1 MGELTRDLGN
11 FTNNFKPKINDIHQ
25 NSNSNYSYQNTNANH
40 ISSVN
45 IEEMDFNSDDGNS
58 IDNVRSLNEN
68 IGAVITNK
76 AQSFFAGREEVI
88 GSAMEWLTTNAL
100 PVLVKISEAA
110 NTVQKVTGATV
121 GTVISSLVEG
131 VGNLAGAILDTGI
144 TIVGAAVSLV
154 TYVFIDAPL
163 NLLYSIAYKKEWD
176 SISGKIMAGTKAF
189 VAKKHVSGWFDSFYE
204 NNSLGKWLKSNSLF
218 FNNVREITNGVGY
231 TAGIIGLTFLTA
243 GIAGAVGVAGSSAS
257 AATTVTT
264 VAGVAGFGKGTGD
277 AWQKGASTV
286 SGIISGAL
294 NGLWE
299 GFQFFVGAKI
309 NGIDVFGK
317 SASTVK
323 TKLINSLVHVCLDG
337 VDGGA
342 ETFAKTLI
350 DSCYKDGYTDNEGN
364 YINYT
369 SSDSVLKRLQENF
382 DDLGGFNSVLTG
394 ALSGMATSAI
404 SEVFDLGKYFKDID
418 DTKGAKKLLESLEN
432 NEITISEFNTK
443 INKINASSLE
453 TIIKEC
459 DSTNILNEISNAANL
474 KSLSKVYE
482 NLLEDS
488 ESLNKIIGSLES
500 NNLNKI
506 FNNFDEK
513 LTEQIIDKTTLANLA
528 LIINKLDDNNTMK
541 ILNHEFKFSDINK
554 SLIMNLDSAKL
565 RSLFDNGLLNNTKE
579 YLGKSLNGSNAPM
592 IKVKTLLNIID
603 DEEMFKIFENADGR
617 FSDASSSK
625 LFLDASRKEYLLAFD
640 ELNNMINNNNYQR
653 AFSDVELKRIKDLAS
668 IANDRW
674 MFDNSIKAQT
684 LLSSETILGNMQ
696 NVGKYKINTGDFLNW
711 ISEHGDDA
719 LNKNFQ
725 LFDDISN
732 EEAISC
738 LKDMYSKVMGY
749 RNRGFSVYLPDE
761 ANIQKMIKSLDD
773 GAFDIYR
780 NLKNISDVN
789 TTSLKDELLKSIE
802 GLTNPTMIAKKL
814 YNELNKRVNY
824 SVKWMQ
830 VSENK
835 NFIKEEIDIYNQDVS
850 LDKIKTGDNIIC
862 KGWSQLYKEALV
874 AAGFDESKIVIEG
887 ENYIGS
893 HKWISVDLGDGNY
906 ILADATNAVGGATDL
921 VRAKIG
927 ESELGF
933 MLLNPKKILSDS
945 NGSLSS
951 LSKLPRDYFKK
962 EELRPVYDNIIKTN
976 VDNLDNELRKATGEI
991 PINKIEEIAANFK
1004 KPGLVEKIFG
1014 EDLTEAVSSTLW
1026 NMELPENVN
1035 GIEAYSYLSKLINV
1049 LSNNNVEVK
1058 NNFGINVYVDYT
1070 GDSLNVIKMQSGSD
1084 QVYELFGKKI
1094 GKIVTAS
1101 QSALEKYLYGYNK
1114 LI

>member
-25 NSNSNYSYQNTNANH
+25 NNNSNYSYQNTNANH

-45 IEEMDFNSDDGNS
+45 VEEMDFNSDDGNR
-58 IDNVRSLNEN
+58 IDSVRSLDEN
-68 IGAVITNK
+68 IGAVVTNK

-100 PVLVKISEAA
+100 PVLLKISKAA
-110 NTVQKVTGATV
+110 NTALKVTGATV

-144 TIVGAAVSLV
+144 TIIGAAVSLA

-163 NLLYSIAYKKEWD
+163 NIFYSVAFRKEWD

-204 NNSLGKWLKSNSLF
+204 NNYLGKWLKSNSLF

-243 GIAGAVGVAGSSAS
+243 GIAGAIGVGGASTS

-264 VAGVAGFGKGTGD
+264 IAGVAGFGKGTGD

-286 SGIISGAL
+286 SGMISGAL

-350 DSCYKDGYTDNEGN
+350 DSCYKDGYIDNEGN

-382 DDLGGFNSVLTG
+382 DDLGGFNTVLTG
-394 ALSGMATSAI
+394 ALSGMATSAL

-418 DTKGAKKLLESLEN
+418 NTKGAKKLLESLEN
-432 NEITISEFNTK
+432 NEITINEFNAK
-443 INKINASSLE
+443 INKINASGLE

-459 DSTNILNEISNAANL
+459 NSTSILNEISNAANPQ
-474 KSLSKVYE
+474 SLSKVYE

-488 ESLNKIIGSLES
+488 ECLNKIIGSLES

-506 FNNFDEK
+506 FNNFNEK
-513 LTEQIIDKTTLANLA
+513 LTEQIIDKTTLTNLVP
-528 LIINKLDDNNTMK
+528 IINKLDDNNTMK

-554 SLIMNLDSAKL
+554 SLIMNLDSTKL
-565 RSLFDNGLLNNTKE
+565 RRLFDNGLLNNTKE
-579 YLGKSLNGSNAPM
+579 YLGKSLNGGTAPM

-603 DEEMFKIFENADGR
+603 DEEMFKIFNNADGR
-617 FSDASSSK
+617 FSDASSST
-625 LFLDASRKEYLLAFD
+625 LFLDASRKEYLLAFG
-640 ELNNMINNNNYQR
+640 ELNNMINNNYYQR

-668 IANDRW
+668 IANDRRL
-674 MFDNSIKAQT
+674 FDNSIKAQT
-684 LLSSETILGNMQ
+684 LLSSENILGNMQ
-696 NVGKYKINTGDFLNW
+696 NIGKYKINTGDFLNW

-732 EEAISC
+732 KEAISC
-738 LKDMYSKVMGY
+738 LKDMYSKVTDY
-749 RNRGFSVYLPDE
+749 RNRGFMVYLPDE

-773 GAFDIYR
+773 GAFDINR

-789 TTSLKDELLKSIE
+789 TTSLKDELLKSID

-830 VSENK
+830 VSDNE
-835 NFIKEEIDIYNQDVS
+835 NFIKEKIDIYNQDVS

-887 ENYIGS
+887 KNYLGS

-951 LSKLPRDYFKK
+951 LSKFPRDYFKK

-991 PINKIEEIAANFK
+991 TVNKIEEIAANFK

-1049 LSNNNVEVK
+1049 LSNDNVEVK
-1058 NNFGINVYVDYT
+1058 NNFSINIYIDYT
-1070 GDSLNVIKMQSGSD
+1070 GDSLNVIKMQSGSG

-1094 GKIVTAS
+1094 GKIVTS
-1101 QSALEKYLYGYNK
+1101 SKSELEKYLYGYNR

>member
-25 NSNSNYSYQNTNANH
+25 NNNSNYSYQNTNANH

-144 TIVGAAVSLV
+144 TIIGSAVSLV

-163 NLLYSIAYKKEWD
+163 NILYSIAYKKEWD

-264 VAGVAGFGKGTGD
+264 IAGVAGFGKGTGD

-286 SGIISGAL
+286 SGIISGTL

-350 DSCYKDGYTDNEGN
+350 DSCYKDGYTDKEGN

-369 SSDSVLKRLQENF
+369 NSDSVLKRLQENF

-432 NEITISEFNTK
+432 NEITINEFNTR
-443 INKINASSLE
+443 INKINASGLE
-453 TIIKEC
+453 TIFKEC
-459 DSTNILNEISNAANL
+459 DSTNILNEISNAANP

-482 NLLEDS
+482 NLLEDN

-554 SLIMNLDSAKL
+554 SLIMNLDSTKL

-640 ELNNMINNNNYQR
+640 ELNNMINNNYYQH
-653 AFSDVELKRIKDLAS
+653 AFSDVELKRIRDLAS
-668 IANDRW
+668 IANDRG

-696 NVGKYKINTGDFLNW
+696 NIGKYKINTGDFLNW

-773 GAFDIYR
+773 GAFDINR

-835 NFIKEEIDIYNQDVS
+835 NFINEKIDIYNQDVS
-850 LDKIKTGDNIIC
+850 LDKIKVGDNVIC
-862 KGWSQLYKEALV
+862 KGWSQLYKEVLI

-887 ENYIGS
+887 ENYTGS

-906 ILADATNAVGGATDL
+906 ILADATNALGGATDL

-945 NGSLSS
+945 HGSLSS
-951 LSKLPRDYFKK
+951 LPKLPRDYFKK
-962 EELRPVYDNIIKTN
+962 DELRPVYDNIIKTN
-976 VDNLDNELRKATGEI
+976 VDNLDNELRKATGEM
-991 PINKIEEIAANFK
+991 PINKIEEIASNFK

-1014 EDLTEAVSSTLW
+1014 KDLTEAVSSTLW

-1035 GIEAYSYLSKLINV
+1035 GIEAYSYLSKLIKV
-1049 LSNNNVEVK
+1049 LSNDNVEVK
-1058 NNFGINVYVDYT
+1058 NNFSINIYIDYT
-1070 GDSLNVIKMQSGSD
+1070 GDSLNVIKMQSSSG

-1114 LI
+1114 LM

>member
-1 MGELTRDLGN
+1 MGELTKDLGN

-25 NSNSNYSYQNTNANH
+25 NNNSNYSYQNTNANH

-45 IEEMDFNSDDGNS
+45 VEEMDFNSDDGNS
-58 IDNVRSLNEN
+58 FDSVRSLDEN
-68 IGAVITNK
+68 IGAVVTNK

-100 PVLVKISEAA
+100 PVILKISKAA
-110 NTVQKVTGATV
+110 NTALKVTGATV

-144 TIVGAAVSLV
+144 TIIGAAVSLA

-163 NLLYSIAYKKEWD
+163 NFFYSVVFRKEWD

-243 GIAGAVGVAGSSAS
+243 GIAGAIGVGGASTS

-337 VDGGA
+337 GDGGA

-369 SSDSVLKRLQENF
+369 NSDGVLKRLQENF
-382 DDLGGFNSVLTG
+382 DDLGGFNTVLTG
-394 ALSGMATSAI
+394 ALSGMATSAL

-418 DTKGAKKLLESLEN
+418 NTKGAKKLLESLEN
-432 NEITISEFNTK
+432 NEITINEFNTK
-443 INKINASSLE
+443 INKINASGLE

-459 DSTNILNEISNAANL
+459 NSTNILNEISNAANPQ
-474 KSLSKVYE
+474 SLSKVYE

-506 FNNFDEK
+506 FNYFDEK
-513 LTEQIIDKTTLANLA
+513 LSEQIIDKTTLANLVP
-528 LIINKLDDNNTMK
+528 IINKLDDNNTMK
-541 ILNHEFKFSDINK
+541 ILNHKFKFADINK
-554 SLIMNLDSAKL
+554 SLIMNLDSTKL
-565 RSLFDNGLLNNTKE
+565 RRLFDNGLLNNTKE
-579 YLGKSLNGSNAPM
+579 YLGKSLNGGTAPM

-603 DEEMFKIFENADGR
+603 DEEMFKIFDNADGR

-625 LFLDASRKEYLLAFD
+625 LFLDASRKEYLLAFG

-668 IANDRW
+668 IANDRLL
-674 MFDNSIKAQT
+674 FDNSIKAQT
-684 LLSSETILGNMQ
+684 LLSSENILGNMQ
-696 NVGKYKINTGDFLNW
+696 NIGKYKINTGDFLNW

-732 EEAISC
+732 KEAISC
-738 LKDMYSKVMGY
+738 LKDMYSKVTDY
-749 RNRGFSVYLPDE
+749 RNRGFMVYLPDE

-773 GAFDIYR
+773 GAFDINR

-789 TTSLKDELLKSIE
+789 TTSLKDELLKSID

-830 VSENK
+830 VSDNK
-835 NFIKEEIDIYNQDVS
+835 NFIKEESDIYNQDVS

-887 ENYIGS
+887 ENYLGS

-945 NGSLSS
+945 NGSLPS

-976 VDNLDNELRKATGEI
+976 VDNLDNELRKATGETTV
-991 PINKIEEIAANFK
+991 NKIEEIAANFK

-1049 LSNNNVEVK
+1049 LSNNNFAVK
-1058 NNFGINVYVDYT
+1058 NNFRINLYADYT
-1070 GDSLNVIKMQSGSD
+1070 GDSLNVIKMQSGSG

-1094 GKIVTAS
+1094 GKIVTS
-1101 QSALEKYLYGYNK
+1101 STSELEKYLYGYNM